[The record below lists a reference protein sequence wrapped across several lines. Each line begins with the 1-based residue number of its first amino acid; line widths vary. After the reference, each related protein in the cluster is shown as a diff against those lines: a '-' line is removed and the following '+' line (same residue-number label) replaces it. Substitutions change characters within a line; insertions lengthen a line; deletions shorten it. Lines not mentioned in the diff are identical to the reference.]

1 MDTVWIR
8 CGSIVRYYIQRRMR
22 TLLNTWP
29 RQEMLI
35 RHSIPEL
42 VAMFFSYV
50 RALTASVVCRRN
62 DHWACASWRMTK
74 VVRLMKASAPRRCSL
89 RWVLMGLGG
98 FTPFGAPHSGLW
110 RILPHADD
118 ERIHLMRASPGDQSG
133 LLDPRRVKWPMKSES
148 SVFKS
153 KVLWEWPSDVMMTWY
168 LLRKERARFQLL
180 RTMHWITLWN
190 PVLLAREARLLN

>member
-1 MDTVWIR
+1 MNWTPINVEVYVGYYVGTVWIRYGYGMDTVWLN
-8 CGSIVRYYIQRRMR
+8 CVGLY
-22 TLLNTWP
+22 TLTNENLLNTWP

-74 VVRLMKASAPRRCSL
+74 VVRLMKASAPRRRSL

-118 ERIHLMRASPGDQSG
+118 GRIHLMRASPGDQSG
-133 LLDPRRVKWPMKSES
+133 LLDPRRVKWPMKSVS
-148 SVFKS
+148 SVF
-153 KVLWEWPSDVMMTWY
+153 
-168 LLRKERARFQLL
+168 
-180 RTMHWITLWN
+180 
-190 PVLLAREARLLN
+190 